1 VVYCYQEVSVN
12 KIVMAVI
19 ALLLL
24 AAPGWSG
31 TYPLGVGL
39 HSGYDMPVLQEDIGA
54 GTMWGLSVRG
64 NIVSFLHG
72 QLIVRGTSQGDAEEE
87 LDLGNETETITFA
100 GGTLTG
106 FGFNLLMAKKDPA
119 GFWPYFML
127 GVSSN
132 SLSPGESFKK
142 DESNMGWTVG
152 GGAGI
157 NLYQRK
163 VYLDVNTGLLVMP
176 IHDNKASRKNWQ
188 TMIGVQYFIPIKT
201 K

>member
-1 VVYCYQEVSVN
+1 VN
-12 KIVMAVI
+12 KIVMAVF

-31 TYPLGVGL
+31 TYLLGVGL

-72 QLIVRGTSQGDAEEE
+72 QLIVRGTSQGDAEIE
-87 LDLGNETETITFA
+87 LEHADETITFA

-106 FGFNLLMAKKDPA
+106 FGLNLLMAKKDPA

-132 SLSPGESFKK
+132 SLSQGESFKE
-142 DESNMGWTVG
+142 DESNMGWTIG

-176 IHDNKASRKNWQ
+176 THDNNASRKNWQ